1 MIDEKADNASEFSLR
16 QRSSIME
23 MPLFPLNVVLF
34 PGMALPLHIFEAR
47 YREMINRCL
56 DENLA
61 FGVVLIKEG
70 PEVGGG
76 AEPRRVGTAAR
87 IMKVDRQPDGR
98 MNIQVVGTRR
108 FRIEELNRD
117 LPYLTGRV
125 RHYPVTDGDTKLAV
139 ERAHKVRPKIMR
151 YVELLTKATGVQLE
165 LERLPEDATSLAFL
179 TAITLQVRTEDK
191 HRMLALPGVPQ
202 LLELGNYYLGRE
214 LQLLEHMINSQ
225 AVLPAMTIGPT
236 GQLFTN

>member
-1 MIDEKADNASEFSLR
+1 
-16 QRSSIME
+16 ME

-56 DENLA
+56 DEDLA

-70 PEVGGG
+70 PEVGGD
-76 AEPRRVGTAAR
+76 AQPRRVGTAAR
-87 IMKVDRQPDGR
+87 IVKVDRQPDGR

-108 FRIEELNRD
+108 FRIEELNRE
-117 LPYLTGRV
+117 LPYLSGRV
-125 RHYPVTDGDTKLAV
+125 RHFPVTDGDTKLAV

-165 LERLPEDATSLAFL
+165 LDRLPEDATSLAFL
-179 TAITLQVRTEDK
+179 TAITLQVRPEDK

>member
-1 MIDEKADNASEFSLR
+1 MIDEKPDNDIEFSLR

-34 PGMALPLHIFEAR
+34 PGMALPLHIFEPR

-179 TAITLQVRTEDK
+179 TAITLQVRPEDK

-214 LQLLEHMINSQ
+214 LQLLEHMINSHAMLQ
-225 AVLPAMTIGPT
+225 AMTIGPT
-236 GQLFTN
+236 GQLFAN

>member
-1 MIDEKADNASEFSLR
+1 
-16 QRSSIME
+16 ME

-34 PGMALPLHIFEAR
+34 PGMALPLHIFEPR

-70 PEVGGG
+70 QEVGGD
-76 AEPRRVGTAAR
+76 ADPHLVGTAAR
-87 IMKVDRQPDGR
+87 IVKVDRQEDGR

-108 FRIEELNRD
+108 FRIEALNRD

-125 RHYPVTDGDTKLAV
+125 RHFPVTDGDTKLAD
-139 ERAHKVRPKIMR
+139 ERAHKVRPKITR
-151 YVELLTKATGVQLE
+151 YVELLTKATGVQLK
-165 LERLPEDATSLAFL
+165 LDRLPEDATSLAFL
-179 TAITLQVRTEDK
+179 TAITLQVRPADK
-191 HRMLALPGVPQ
+191 HRMLALQGVPQ

-214 LQLLEHMINSQ
+214 LQLLDHMISSQ
-225 AVLPAMTIGPT
+225 EVLPEMTIGPT
-236 GQLFTN
+236 GQLFAN

>member
-1 MIDEKADNASEFSLR
+1 
-16 QRSSIME
+16 ME

-34 PGMALPLHIFEAR
+34 PGMALPLHIFEPR

-61 FGVVLIKEG
+61 FGVVLIKQG
-70 PEVGGG
+70 LEVGGD
-76 AEPRRVGTAAR
+76 AVPRRVGTAAR
-87 IMKVDRQPDGR
+87 IVKVDRQPDGR

-108 FRIEELNRD
+108 FRIEALNRD

-125 RHYPVTDGDTKLAV
+125 RHFPVTDGDTKLAV
-139 ERAHKVRPKIMR
+139 ERAHKVRPKITR
-151 YVELLTKATGVQLE
+151 YVELLTKATGVQLK
-165 LERLPEDATSLAFL
+165 LDRLPEDATSLAFL
-179 TAITLQVRTEDK
+179 TAITLQVQPEDK

-214 LQLLEHMINSQ
+214 LQLLDHMISSQ
-225 AVLPAMTIGPT
+225 EALPAMTIGPT
-236 GQLFTN
+236 GQLFAN

>member
-1 MIDEKADNASEFSLR
+1 MIDETPENDDELSHE
-16 QRSSIME
+16 RSSAME

-34 PGMALPLHIFEAR
+34 PGMALPLHIFEPR

-70 PEVGGG
+70 PEVGGD

-87 IMKVDRQPDGR
+87 IVKVDRQPDGR

-108 FRIEELNRD
+108 FRIEALNHDRA
-117 LPYLTGRV
+117 YLTGRV
-125 RHYPVTDGDTKLAV
+125 RHFPVTDGDTKLATG
-139 ERAHKVRPKIMR
+139 RAHQVRPKIMR
-151 YVELLTKATGVQLE
+151 YVELLTKATGVQLK
-165 LERLPEDATSLAFL
+165 LDRLPEDATSLAFL
-179 TAITLQVRTEDK
+179 TAITLQVRPEDK
-191 HRMLALPGVPQ
+191 QRLLALPGVPQ

-214 LQLLEHMINSQ
+214 LQLLEHMIQSQ
-225 AVLPAMTIGPT
+225 EALSSMTIGPT
-236 GQLFTN
+236 GQLFSN

>member
-1 MIDEKADNASEFSLR
+1 
-16 QRSSIME
+16 ME

-34 PGMALPLHIFEAR
+34 PGMALPLHIFEPR

-70 PEVGGG
+70 REVGGE
-76 AEPRRVGTAAR
+76 AAPHRVGTAAR
-87 IMKVDRQPDGR
+87 IVKVDRQQDGR

-117 LPYLTGRV
+117 LPYLSGRV
-125 RHYPVTDGDTKLAV
+125 RHFPVTDGDTKQAV
-139 ERAHKVRPKIMR
+139 DRAHKVRPKITR
-151 YVELLTKATGVQLE
+151 YVELLTKATGIQLK
-165 LERLPEDATSLAFL
+165 LDRLPEDATSLAFL
-179 TAITLQVRTEDK
+179 TAITLQVRPEDK
-191 HRMLALPGVPQ
+191 HRMLATPGVPQ

-214 LQLLEHMINSQ
+214 LQLLDHMISSQ
-225 AVLPAMTIGPT
+225 EALPAMTTGPT
-236 GQLFTN
+236 GQLFAN

>member
-1 MIDEKADNASEFSLR
+1 
-16 QRSSIME
+16 ME

-34 PGMALPLHIFEAR
+34 PGMALPLHIFEPR
-47 YREMINRCL
+47 YREMVNRCL

-70 PEVGGG
+70 LEVGGD
-76 AEPRRVGTAAR
+76 AVPRRVGTAAR
-87 IMKVDRQPDGR
+87 IVKVDRQADGR

-125 RHYPVTDGDTKLAV
+125 RHFPVTDGDTKLAV
-139 ERAHKVRPKIMR
+139 ERAHKVRPKITR
-151 YVELLTKATGVQLE
+151 YVELLTKATGVQLK
-165 LERLPEDATSLAFL
+165 LDRLPEDATSLAFL
-179 TAITLQVRTEDK
+179 TAITLQVRPEDK

-214 LQLLEHMINSQ
+214 LQLLDHMISSQ
-225 AVLPAMTIGPT
+225 EVLPAMTIGPT
-236 GQLFTN
+236 GQLFVN